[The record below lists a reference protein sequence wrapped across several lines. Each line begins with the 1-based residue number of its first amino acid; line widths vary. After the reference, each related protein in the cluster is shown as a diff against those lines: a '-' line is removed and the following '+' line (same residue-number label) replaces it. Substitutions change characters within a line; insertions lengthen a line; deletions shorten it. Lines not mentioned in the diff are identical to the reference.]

1 MTTSTTKSTL
11 NLNELTP
18 KIEKLICGYFI
29 DDLKD
34 VIKSLFENERFD
46 ELVKTDS
53 ELDELSDY
61 LFHKL
66 NGGIRVSVELN
77 NYSQDFINTL
87 DNDEKVELFNQLY
100 SFDSKN
106 EILDWGVSVE
116 DHPTIDEDDEIM
128 EEFKL
133 LYINKGLVQGVGVK
147 N

>member
-87 DNDEKVELFNQLY
+87 DNDRKVELFNELY

-106 EILDWGVSVE
+106 EIGWGCEVE
-116 DHPTIDEDDEIM
+116 HHPVIDEDDEIM
-128 EEFKL
+128 EDFKL
-133 LYINKGLVQGVGVK
+133 LYINKGLVQGVGVT